1 MPKRRREKPPDSPL
15 HSRHLRPRP
24 LRRGGRACVRSRTRS
39 FIKTLSV
46 QTELYVYLKKH
57 PFSQIELVGLVSNI
71 CVLSNAVLAKTAQP
85 ETPVIVD
92 AACTASNDPKLNE
105 AALDVL
111 AGMHVKV
118 IGRK

>member
-1 MPKRRREKPPDSPL
+1 MCE
-15 HSRHLRPRP
+15 
-24 LRRGGRACVRSRTRS
+24 S
-39 FIKTLSV
+39 FAKFYKNSFGAD
-46 QTELYVYLKKH
+46 ERYVYLKKH

-71 CVLSNAVLAKTAQP
+71 SVLSNAVLAKTAQP